1 MTERDAARVMSPSS
15 PPAADAGGAGRV
27 DWLPLLRRITEAC
40 PEWLSWKNVESAL
53 TGVGD
58 VDAVAPGDSWD
69 RITLEFRRWAVEYGL
84 GPVIECPHAPFLR
97 HLVALSPERPE
108 FYELDL
114 NRRKIF
120 LGSTL
125 FLPGDLLP
133 LTIVDERGFRR
144 LRPGAEGVLKLI
156 QNGAH
161 RSGRPN
167 AKGLQAKRVRELLL
181 EDPEGVHACGR
192 LFGRARGAI
201 LRASDA
207 LAADSWDRPAILTVE
222 AWCLLRAILEPQG
235 VLARVRFRVNRRRC
249 PVLAAVVTGHRR
261 VPPDRERWLAD
272 VATTHIVHRDTP
284 AA

>member
-1 MTERDAARVMSPSS
+1 MAERDAMRAMPPSG
-15 PPAADAGGAGRV
+15 PPAADAGRAGRV

-97 HLVALSPERPE
+97 HLVALSPVRPE

-125 FLPGDLLP
+125 FLPADLLP
-133 LTIVDERGFRR
+133 LTIADERGFRR
-144 LRPGAEGVLKLI
+144 LRPGAEGLLKLI
-156 QNGAH
+156 QNGAYH
-161 RSGRPN
+161 DGRPN
-167 AKGLQAKRVRELLL
+167 TAALQAKGIRELLSQ
-181 EDPEGVHACGR
+181 DPEGVRACAW
-192 LFGRARGAI
+192 LFGRARGAV

-207 LAADSWDRPAILTVE
+207 LLSGTWARRAVLMVN
-222 AWCLLRAILEPQG
+222 AWSLLRAVAEPDG
-235 VLARVRFRVNRRRC
+235 VMARIRFRINRRTC
-249 PVLAAVVTGHRR
+249 PVLRAVFAGRR
-261 VPPDRERWLAD
+261 RTPPDRERWLAD
-272 VATTHIVHRDTP
+272 VAMTHIVHRDTSVF
-284 AA
+284 